1 MTHDDRSSL
10 ALTAEECRNEA
21 TLQRFVEERISVN
34 AWPIHARGLRKLILE
49 RGIDLAEA
57 RRFTM
62 SLSAMEDMMRRLYRR
77 SIRVERILGIDNAFH
92 TSLHNFEV
100 LLRMLL
106 LEWPLGRPLPA
117 DVESAPLKVYRSME
131 SITAVTLHVIRALL
145 ENGVHASIIARD
157 MLAALGHDFGHSG
170 GTDRVDRHGVP
181 APLTHEEAAE
191 KHVAKMGVEL
201 GFPPALILESMAG
214 IRATTFYSRPGRK
227 RVQAANDFERRL
239 ALADVMGC
247 VLPPDLWLTH
257 VGVPVLLEKVPTWK
271 RRISMISGEIER
283 VRDDLARMPDA
294 EPGRSAKEEEYKEL
308 LAEDG
313 RIIRDIEEWFR
324 SERGFFLFIEAH
336 KLDPVSGARELW
348 GDILKDKIALMET
361 VLQRRDLLEPLA
373 ARGLAFLEEYAASL
387 ANASSLREWLERDD
401 VDPALREILSPFVRS
416 DERALGASHG

>member
-1 MTHDDRSSL
+1 MTNDDRSSP
-10 ALTAEECRNEA
+10 ALTAEECRDESS
-21 TLQRFVEERISVN
+21 LQRFVEERISVN
-34 AWPIHARGLRKLILE
+34 AWPIHARGLRKLIL
-49 RGIDLAEA
+49 RKGIDLVEA
-57 RRFTM
+57 RLFTM
-62 SLSAMEDMMRRLYRR
+62 SLSDMEDMMRRLYRR
-77 SIRVERILGIDNAFH
+77 SLRVERILGIDNAFH

-100 LLRMLL
+100 LLRLLL
-106 LEWPLGRPLPA
+106 LEWPCGHSLPE
-117 DVESAPLKVYRSME
+117 DVRRAPLKVYRSME
-131 SITAVTLHVIRALL
+131 SITAVTLNVIRELV
-145 ENGVHASIIARD
+145 ENGVHPSIIARD

-191 KHVAKMGVEL
+191 KHVAKIGVEL

-257 VGVPVLLEKVPTWK
+257 VGVPVLLEKIPTWK
-271 RRISMISGEIER
+271 RRLTRISGDIER
-283 VRDDLARMPDA
+283 VKGELQRMPAADVRRK
-294 EPGRSAKEEEYKEL
+294 EKEEEYKEL

-348 GDILKDKIALMET
+348 GDILKDKIALMEE
-361 VLQRRDLLEPLA
+361 VLERKDLLEPLA
-373 ARGLAFLEEYAASL
+373 ARGFPFLEEYAASL
-387 ANASSLREWLERDD
+387 ANTLSLREWLKRED
-401 VDPALREILSPFVRS
+401 VDPLLREILSPFLRRDAGEVV
-416 DERALGASHG
+416 

>member
-1 MTHDDRSSL
+1 MTNDDRSSP
-10 ALTAEECRNEA
+10 ALTAEECRDEG

-34 AWPIHARGLRKLILE
+34 AWPIHARGLRKLIQGQ
-49 RGIDLAEA
+49 GIDLADA

-77 SIRVERILGIDNAFH
+77 SLRVERILGIANAFH

-100 LLRMLL
+100 LLRLLL
-106 LEWPLGRPLPA
+106 LEWPLGRPLPD
-117 DVESAPLKVYRSME
+117 DVRSAPLKVYRSVE
-131 SITAVTLHVIRALL
+131 SITAVTLHVIDALL
-145 ENGVHASIIARD
+145 QSGVHASIIARD

-170 GTDRVDRHGVP
+170 GTDRVDRHGVL

-191 KHVAKMGVEL
+191 KHVAKIGVEL

-257 VGVPVLLEKVPTWK
+257 VGVPVLFEKIPTWK
-271 RRISMISGEIER
+271 RRMTQITQEIQR
-283 VRDDLARMPDA
+283 LKDQLAATPA
-294 EPGRSAKEEEYKEL
+294 TEPGREAREEEYKEL

-348 GDILKDKIALMET
+348 GDILKDKIDLMEK
-361 VLQRRDLLEPLA
+361 VLERKDLLEPLA
-373 ARGLAFLEEYAASL
+373 ARGFTFLEEYAASL
-387 ANASSLREWLERDD
+387 ANASSLGEWLERDD
-401 VDPALREILSPFVRS
+401 VDPGLREILAPFIRS
-416 DERALGASHG
+416 DEG

>member
-1 MTHDDRSSL
+1 MTNDDRSSP
-10 ALTAEECRNEA
+10 ALTAEECRDEG

-34 AWPIHARGLRKLILE
+34 AWPIHARGLRKLIL
-49 RGIDLAEA
+49 RQGIDLADA

-77 SIRVERILGIDNAFH
+77 SLRVERILGIANAFH

-100 LLRMLL
+100 LLRLLL
-106 LEWPLGRPLPA
+106 LEWPLGRPLPD
-117 DVESAPLKVYRSME
+117 DVRRAPLKVYRSVE
-131 SITAVTLHVIRALL
+131 SITDVTLHVIDALL
-145 ENGVHASIIARD
+145 ESGVPASIIARD

-170 GTDRVDRHGVP
+170 GTDRVDRHGVL

-191 KHVAKMGVEL
+191 KHVAKIGVEL

-257 VGVPVLLEKVPTWK
+257 VGVPVLLEKIPTWK
-271 RRISMISGEIER
+271 RRLTHISEEIQRLKDE
-283 VRDDLARMPDA
+283 LAAMPKT
-294 EPGRSAKEEEYKEL
+294 EPGREAREEEYKEL

-348 GDILKDKIALMET
+348 GDILKDKIALMEK
-361 VLQRRDLLEPLA
+361 VLERRDLLEPLA
-373 ARGLAFLEEYAASL
+373 ARGFTFLEEYAASL
-387 ANASSLREWLERDD
+387 ANASSLGEWLERDD
-401 VDPALREILSPFVRS
+401 VDPGLREILAPFIRS
-416 DERALGASHG
+416 DEA

>member
-1 MTHDDRSSL
+1 MTHDDRSSP
-10 ALTAEECRNEA
+10 ALTAEECRDEA
-21 TLQRFVEERISVN
+21 SLQRFVEGHISVN
-34 AWPIHARGLRKLILE
+34 AWPIHARGLRKLIH
-49 RGIDLAEA
+49 RQGIDLADA

-62 SLSAMEDMMRRLYRR
+62 SLGAMEDMMRRLYRR
-77 SIRVERILGIDNAFH
+77 SLRVERILGIDNAFH

-100 LLRMLL
+100 LLRLLL
-106 LEWPLGRPLPA
+106 LEWPLGRPLPD
-117 DVESAPLKVYRSME
+117 DVRSAPLKVYLSVE
-131 SITAVTLHVIRALL
+131 SITAVTLEVIRALL
-145 ENGVHASIIARD
+145 ENGVHASIIVRD

-170 GTDRVDRHGVP
+170 GTDRVDRHGVL

-191 KHVAKMGVEL
+191 KHVAKIGVEL

-257 VGVPVLLEKVPTWK
+257 VGVPVLFEKIPTWK
-271 RRISMISGEIER
+271 RRLTQIAGDIQRIKDELEAIPEA
-283 VRDDLARMPDA
+283 D
-294 EPGRSAKEEEYKEL
+294 PGRKAKEEVYREL

-348 GDILKDKIALMET
+348 GDILKDKIVLMER
-361 VLQRRDLLEPLA
+361 VLERKDLLEPLA
-373 ARGLAFLEEYAASL
+373 ARGFAFLEEYAASL
-387 ANASSLREWLERDD
+387 ANVASLREWLERED
-401 VDPALREILSPFVRS
+401 VDPMLREILKPFV
-416 DERALGASHG
+416 ERGEGERI

>member
-1 MTHDDRSSL
+1 MTNDDRSSP
-10 ALTAEECRNEA
+10 ALTAEECRDEG
-21 TLQRFVEERISVN
+21 TLQRFVEEHISVN
-34 AWPIHARGLRKLILE
+34 AWPIHARGLRKLIVRQGL
-49 RGIDLAEA
+49 DLGEA
-57 RRFTM
+57 RRFIM
-62 SLSAMEDMMRRLYRR
+62 SIGDMEDMMRRLYRR
-77 SIRVERILGIDNAFH
+77 SLRVERILGIDNAFH

-100 LLRMLL
+100 LLRLLL
-106 LEWPLGRPLPA
+106 LEWPLSRPLP
-117 DVESAPLKVYRSME
+117 DHVRHAPLKVYRSVE
-131 SITAVTLHVIRALL
+131 SITAVTLEVIGALL
-145 ENGVHASIIARD
+145 ESGVHASIIARD

-170 GTDRVDRHGVP
+170 GTDRVDRHGIP

-191 KHVAKMGVEL
+191 KHVAKIGVEL

-257 VGVPVLLEKVPTWK
+257 VGVPVLLEKIPTWK
-271 RRISMISGEIER
+271 RRLTRISGDIER
-283 VRDDLARMPDA
+283 VNGELTAMPASDPRRRD
-294 EPGRSAKEEEYKEL
+294 KEEEYKEL

-348 GDILKDKIALMET
+348 GEILKDKIALMEE
-361 VLQRRDLLEPLA
+361 VLERKDLLAPLA
-373 ARGLAFLEEYAASL
+373 ARGFAFLEEYAASL
-387 ANASSLREWLERDD
+387 ANALSLREWLERRD
-401 VDPALREILSPFVRS
+401 VDPRLCEILAPFVRHS
-416 DERALGASHG
+416 EGGSGGRL

>member
-1 MTHDDRSSL
+1 MTNDDRSSP
-10 ALTAEECRNEA
+10 ALTAEECRDEG

-34 AWPIHARGLRKLILE
+34 AWPIHARGLRKLIL
-49 RGIDLAEA
+49 RQGIDLADA

-77 SIRVERILGIDNAFH
+77 SLRVERILGIANAFH

-100 LLRMLL
+100 LLRLLL
-106 LEWPLGRPLPA
+106 LEWPLGRPLPD
-117 DVESAPLKVYRSME
+117 DVRRAPLKVYRSVE
-131 SITAVTLHVIRALL
+131 SITDVTLHVIDALL
-145 ENGVHASIIARD
+145 ESGVPASIIARD

-170 GTDRVDRHGVP
+170 GTDRVDRHGVL

-191 KHVAKMGVEL
+191 KHVAKIGVEL

-257 VGVPVLLEKVPTWK
+257 VGVPVLLEKIPTWK
-271 RRISMISGEIER
+271 RRLTHISEEIQRLKDE
-283 VRDDLARMPDA
+283 LAAMPKT
-294 EPGRSAKEEEYKEL
+294 EPGREAREEEYKEL

-348 GDILKDKIALMET
+348 GDILKDKIALMEK
-361 VLQRRDLLEPLA
+361 VLERRDLLEPLA
-373 ARGLAFLEEYAASL
+373 ARGFTFLEEYAASL
-387 ANASSLREWLERDD
+387 ANASSLGEWLERDD
-401 VDPALREILSPFVRS
+401 VDPGLREILAPFIRS
-416 DERALGASHG
+416 DQA